1 MIFPLE
7 VIPMSTTSATGPT
20 ILVVDDHD
28 GFRTSLRD
36 MFEAYGYQVVEASNG
51 REAIETASSECPDI
65 IVMDLNMPVM
75 DGLNAS
81 RQIRKEGGR
90 CQNTPILAISGNGLE
105 MRELALQAGCTD
117 YFNKNEAVRMIMVL
131 KDIFKNR

>member
-1 MIFPLE
+1 
-7 VIPMSTTSATGPT
+7 MSTTSATCPT
-20 ILVVDDHD
+20 ILVVDDDD
-28 GFRTSLRD
+28 GFRTALRE
-36 MFEAYGYQVVEASNG
+36 MLEAYGYQVIEASNG

-81 RQIRKEGGR
+81 RQIRKEGGH

-105 MRELALQAGCTD
+105 MREVALRAGCTD
-117 YFNKNEAVRMIMVL
+117 YFNKTEAVRLITVFE
-131 KDIFKNR
+131 DIFHNR

>member
-1 MIFPLE
+1 
-7 VIPMSTTSATGPT
+7 MSTTSATSPT
-20 ILVVDDHD
+20 ILVVDDDD
-28 GFRTSLRD
+28 GFRASLRE

-51 REAIETASSECPDI
+51 REAIETASGECPDI

-81 RQIRKEGGR
+81 RQLRKEGGP
-90 CQNTPILAISGNGLE
+90 CQNTPILAISANGFE
-105 MRELALQAGCTD
+105 MRGLALQAGCTD

-131 KDIFKNR
+131 KDILKNR